1 MTTPHPLSWRP
12 PAQPKTPPGAL
23 PHFRGPYTCEMA
35 FTMPLR
41 LGRAMPDALF
51 AALLTRSPDAD
62 GGNYRELEG
71 GWPRHPVRV
80 VGRSSKYLAVDH
92 SLLFDVPPQDI
103 PSLGL
108 FDHPEPG
115 EGQLWFYGALR
126 AIRTQP
132 HPESRYEFPAYGVLL
147 KKPPSAALAE
157 HP

>member
-1 MTTPHPLSWRP
+1 M
-12 PAQPKTPPGAL
+12 
-23 PHFRGPYTCEMA
+23 
-35 FTMPLR
+35 
-41 LGRAMPDALF
+41 
-51 AALLTRSPDAD
+51 
-62 GGNYRELEG
+62 
-71 GWPRHPVRV
+71 RV